1 MKQVKLGDWDVSAI
15 GYGCMGLSQA
25 YDPCSEHDGIRTLN
39 AVLDMGYT
47 HLDTAALYGFGANE
61 QLLHRAVG
69 HRRSEFF
76 LASKCGLYRNA
87 DGQREINGRPE
98 VLRKTCEDS
107 LQRLGTEV
115 IDLYYL
121 HRKDPN
127 VPIEDSVGT
136 LMDLRDQG
144 KIRFIGLSEV
154 APDTLK
160 AALAMTPIA
169 ALQSE
174 YSLWTRNPEG
184 EILDLCEAH
193 QVTLVAYSPVARG
206 FLGGVVRDMS
216 ALGAK
221 DIRHAMPR
229 FQGTHFAHNLKRLE
243 VLDAISQELGI
254 TSVQAGLAWLL
265 AQSDSIL
272 PIPGTRFIER
282 AKENLMAAT
291 LELSAEDVARI
302 GDAIRPDVISGERYN
317 DTILREIDSEKH
329 RFVDAE
335 AVSN

>member
-1 MKQVKLGDWDVSAI
+1 MKTVRLGDREVNAI

-25 YDPCSEHDGIRTLN
+25 YEPCSVADGIRTLN
-39 AVLDMGYT
+39 AVLDLGYD

-61 QLLHRAVG
+61 ELLSQAVM

-87 DGQREINGRPE
+87 DGKREINGRPE

-107 LQRLGTEV
+107 LRRLKTEV

-127 VPIEDSVGT
+127 VPVEDSVGT
-136 LMDLRDQG
+136 LMDLRDAG

-154 APDTLK
+154 APDTLE

-184 EILDLCEAH
+184 RIVDLCEAH
-193 QVTLVAYSPVARG
+193 GVTLVAYSPVARG
-206 FLGGVVRDMS
+206 FLGGQIRDMS
-216 ALGAK
+216 ALDAK

-229 FQGTHFAHNLKRLE
+229 FQGENLTKNLESLARLE
-243 VLDAISQELGI
+243 AIATEFGV
-254 TSVQAGLAWLL
+254 TATQAGLAWLL
-265 AQSDSIL
+265 AQSDVIA
-272 PIPGTRFIER
+272 PIPGTRIIAR
-282 AKENLMAAT
+282 AEENFAAGALT
-291 LELSAEDVARI
+291 LSAADLARI
-302 GDAIRPDVISGERYN
+302 GAAVTPETTIGERYN
-317 DTILREIDSEKH
+317 DVILREIDSEKH
-329 RFVDAE
+329 RFTATE
-335 AVSN
+335 